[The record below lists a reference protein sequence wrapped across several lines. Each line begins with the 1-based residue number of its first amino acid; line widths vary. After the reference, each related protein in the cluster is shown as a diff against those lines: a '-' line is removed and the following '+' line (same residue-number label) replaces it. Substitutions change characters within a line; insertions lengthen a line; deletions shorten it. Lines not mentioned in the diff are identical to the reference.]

1 MPQII
6 LEIIKLS
13 LEITLEVM
21 RGIPIE
27 SRQAEWV
34 KHEKR
39 MQFWEK
45 LFDKFDTPAAKP

>member
-1 MPQII
+1 MNPLVV

-27 SRQAEWV
+27 QRQQMWEDQA
-34 KHEKR
+34 KALK
-39 MQFWEK
+39 FWQDLFGK
-45 LFDKFDTPAAKP
+45 LIKETP